1 VAGTIRAAALT
12 GFEELCRTLGLDPLR
27 MLDSVGLPRAALTD
41 PDLRISTSAGR
52 DLLEACSRVAEDFAL
67 RLSELRTPS
76 IMGPVALI
84 IREQPTARGVLEAFG
99 RYMSLHA
106 DSTRLSVEETDDV
119 AIVYVTQSFDTPGPM
134 RQSNELAMAQVVRVL
149 RRYLGPTWRP
159 QSISFVHSAPKS
171 LATHRRLFGP
181 NIYFD
186 RDFNTVVFDRT
197 DLDRPNPIADPAMA
211 REIER
216 YVGKLAGSA
225 QAPLP
230 ERVSDTI
237 RALLSTG
244 RGTVELVAQQMG
256 LDPRTLQRQLAA
268 QGMSFIDLLQ
278 EVRMDLTGPYLEDS
292 DRPLAEVAELL
303 GFSALSAFSRWHRTH
318 YGRSASDRRK
328 VARSKDGHAGPPSTA
343 AP

>member
-27 MLDSVGLPRAALTD
+27 MLDAAGIPRAALTD

-52 DLLEACSRVAEDFAL
+52 DLLEACSRAAEDFAL

-84 IREQPTARGVLEAFG
+84 IREQPTARGVLDAFG

-106 DSTRLSVEETDDV
+106 DSSRLSVEETGDV

-134 RQSNELAMAQVVRVL
+134 RQSNELAMGQVFRVL
-149 RRYLGPTWRP
+149 RRCLGANWRP
-159 QSISFVHSAPKS
+159 LSISFVHSAPKS
-171 LATHRRLFGP
+171 MATHHRIFGP
-181 NIYFD
+181 NVYFD
-186 RDFNTVVFDRT
+186 HDFNTVVFDRE
-197 DLDRPNPIADPAMA
+197 DLDRPNPGADPAMA

-225 QAPLP
+225 QAPLS
-230 ERVSDTI
+230 ERASEAI
-237 RALLSTG
+237 RALLPTG
-244 RGTVELVAQQMG
+244 RGTIDTVAQQLG

-268 QGMSFIDLLQ
+268 QDTSFIDLLQ
-278 EVRMDLTGPYLEDS
+278 EVRMDLTGPYLDES
-292 DRPLAEVAELL
+292 DRSLAEVAELL
-303 GFSALSAFSRWHRTH
+303 GFSALSAFSRWHRMH

-328 VARSKDGHAGPPSTA
+328 AFRTQ
-343 AP
+343 

>member
-1 VAGTIRAAALT
+1 
-12 GFEELCRTLGLDPLR
+12 
-27 MLDSVGLPRAALTD
+27 
-41 PDLRISTSAGR
+41 
-52 DLLEACSRVAEDFAL
+52 
-67 RLSELRTPS
+67 
-76 IMGPVALI
+76 
-84 IREQPTARGVLEAFG
+84 
-99 RYMSLHA
+99 
-106 DSTRLSVEETDDV
+106 
-119 AIVYVTQSFDTPGPM
+119 
-134 RQSNELAMAQVVRVL
+134 
-149 RRYLGPTWRP
+149 
-159 QSISFVHSAPKS
+159 VHSAPKS

-268 QGMSFIDLLQ
+268 QGVSFIDLLQ

-318 YGRSASDRRK
+318 YGCSASDRRK
-328 VARSKDGHAGPPSTA
+328 VARSKDGHPGPPSRA